1 MDFYI
6 TCNYL
11 HLGCWLHSQELFS
24 QCLKPTFGFVF
35 WPWDICLLAISH
47 CCFYSVLAR
56 LVRRVGRGVSFL
68 RFWWSISPRQT
79 LCPGLKNNSHSE
91 VCPAVGG
98 GRPLTSFPAPLPH
111 GTKSTHIPLFWP
123 VSPVPLLQLL
133 WVSTSVLRLLPSG
146 KEEWW
151 HMQFSFSGCC
161 SPSPATHMH
170 HKASLFFLIFPVIF
184 WWDLWK
190 KMSTIGHHQPYMWS
204 PGTLSLHSLSHLI
217 FSNPL
222 KVFRLILPGLFGPM

>member
-68 RFWWSISPRQT
+68 RFWWSICPRQT

-123 VSPVPLLQLL
+123 VFPCPSSTAPVGFYQCP
-133 WVSTSVLRLLPSG
+133 
-146 KEEWW
+146 
-151 HMQFSFSGCC
+151 
-161 SPSPATHMH
+161 
-170 HKASLFFLIFPVIF
+170 KASAQWERGMMTHAVFLQWLLFPFP
-184 WWDLWK
+184 
-190 KMSTIGHHQPYMWS
+190 
-204 PGTLSLHSLSHLI
+204 SHPHAPQGLT
-217 FSNPL
+217 
-222 KVFRLILPGLFGPM
+222 ILPHLPCDFLVGFVEENVYNRTPPALYVIPRDFVLAFSLTPNL